1 MELGNLQKSAQWG
14 EFLLLAVQ
22 NAGIVNVVNLAE
34 SRNTSVSGLQPHLLG
49 IILIVLIKVGRTAH
63 CGWYRSL
70 DGTLGCRSGKRELHG
85 PKHS

>member
-34 SRNTSVSGLQPHLLG
+34 SRNTCVRSPATSVGDHLDCVNQGGKNCPLW
-49 IILIVLIKVGRTAH
+49 VVPFP
-63 CGWYRSL
+63 GWY
-70 DGTLGCRSGKRELHG
+70 LGL
-85 PKHS
+85 